1 MIDDAGGTVC
11 STGLYLSRVGADLR
25 SILLES
31 CYYMLLAMILVC
43 RKGYVAHLCVEGVE
57 EEVL

>member
-11 STGLYLSRVGADLR
+11 STGQYLSRVGADLR
-25 SILLES
+25 IIVLES
-31 CYYMLLAMILVC
+31 CYYMLLAMIVC
-43 RKGYVAHLCVEGVE
+43 REGYIAPEGVE